1 MGGGGGLYR
10 EKKHNK
16 TETIEQFTC
25 FINDVAMLRL
35 VVGNTKYLVTHSH
48 RYSYALLK

>member
-1 MGGGGGLYR
+1 MLKIGTLFIFA
-10 EKKHNK
+10 KIL
-16 TETIEQFTC
+16 IEQFTF

-35 VVGNTKYLVTHSH
+35 VVGNTKFLVIHSH